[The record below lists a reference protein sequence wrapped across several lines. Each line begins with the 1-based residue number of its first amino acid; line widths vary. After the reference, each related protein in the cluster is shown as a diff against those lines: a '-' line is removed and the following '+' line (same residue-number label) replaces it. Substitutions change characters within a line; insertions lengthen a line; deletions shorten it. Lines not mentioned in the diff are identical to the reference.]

1 MVNLVVR
8 GLDERGT
15 LVTAGL
21 GPSDGQF
28 FFSALAGSITMV
40 GALTAL
46 FIDGGG
52 GAGATRGGIA
62 IDIDIGI
69 D

>member
-1 MVNLVVR
+1 MTNLVVR
-8 GLDERGT
+8 GLGENAD

-21 GPSDGQF
+21 GVSDGSVF
-28 FFSALAGSITMV
+28 LSALVGSITMV
-40 GALTAL
+40 GSLSAI

-52 GAGATRGGIA
+52 GASRSTGGIG